1 MELLTIGHSNHSIEN
16 FLRLL
21 EQHRV
26 TALADVRSH
35 PYSRYLPHF
44 QQRNLKRALDDRGI
58 TYVFLGG
65 ELGARPSNPEC
76 YLEGKAVYEKI
87 AATEAFQQG
96 IQRIIKGL
104 ATYKIALMCAEK
116 DPLTC
121 HRAILICPRLR
132 QFNLEIEHI
141 LAEGN
146 LESHD
151 RLEAR
156 MLEKHGF
163 AKLLARQQ
171 APMQLSLFSEPTIK
185 PISRAEYLDRAYRL
199 QGDKIAYQEIK
210 ETEVDDET
218 FP

>member
-1 MELLTIGHSNHSIEN
+1 MELLTIGHSNHSIED
-16 FLRLL
+16 FISLL

-35 PYSRYLPHF
+35 PYSRFLPHF
-44 QQRNLKRALDDRGI
+44 QQKNLKRALDDRSI

-76 YLEGKAVYEKI
+76 YLEGKAIYEKI
-87 AATEAFQQG
+87 AATEAFQLG
-96 IQRIIKGL
+96 IQRITKGL

-121 HRAILICPRLR
+121 HRAILVCPRLR
-132 QFNLEIEHI
+132 NFNLEINHI
-141 LAEGN
+141 LADGN

-151 RLEAR
+151 RLEER

-163 AKLLARQQ
+163 AKLLERQQ
-171 APMQLSLFSEPTIK
+171 APIQLSLFSEPTIE
-185 PISRAEYLDRAYRL
+185 PISREEYLDRAYRL

-210 ETEVDDET
+210 ETEANNET